1 VIVVDACVVSDAL
14 IDDGPVGAA
23 ARGAL
28 AVDSHWAA
36 PTHLLVEVMSVVRGR
51 TIAGKLKPARA
62 REAIDALPALVI
74 DQIETVDLV
83 ERIWQLRDNLTA
95 YDAAYV
101 AAAELLGCPLLTG
114 DARLAKAPNVRC
126 EVRLPSAHA

>member
-1 VIVVDACVVSDAL
+1 MDACVVSDAL
-14 IDDGPVGAA
+14 IDDGPVGRS

-36 PTHLLVEVMSVVRGR
+36 PTHLLVEVLSVVRGR
-51 TIAGKLKPARA
+51 TLSGKVKPARA
-62 REAIDALPALVI
+62 REAIDAMSALVI

-114 DARLAKAPNVRC
+114 DARLAKAPDVRC
-126 EVRLPSAHA
+126 EVRLPSIA